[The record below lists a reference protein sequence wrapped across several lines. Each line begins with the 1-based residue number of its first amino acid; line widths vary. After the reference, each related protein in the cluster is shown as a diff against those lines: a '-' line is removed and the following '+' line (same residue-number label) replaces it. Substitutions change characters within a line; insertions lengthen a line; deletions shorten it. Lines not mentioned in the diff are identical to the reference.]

1 VSFTCRELNPNK
13 LKRSFAS
20 DDINDYPA
28 QKNLTFHFSL
38 SIFQSSN
45 MSIHKSDYEKLLAQY
60 SNHTEAV
67 ELLKQYR
74 PYLEMIPSIR
84 RSEES
89 LMTMPL
95 PVVKLRKVLSG
106 QSNQFSPINT
116 TSKTILLPC
125 DLAYLMCDP
134 EWKIKMG
141 GEIII
146 FIHRPE
152 EDLSDL
158 LSRWRQTQVLLD
170 HDYEWVMPQYYRHI
184 ICEGV
189 EHLYPL
195 FVLFSQTDEHI
206 KQGLI
211 GAHLPFVTPHLH
223 ETHVA
228 ELTLPDRG
236 TELSDL

>member
-1 VSFTCRELNPNK
+1 
-13 LKRSFAS
+13 
-20 DDINDYPA
+20 
-28 QKNLTFHFSL
+28 
-38 SIFQSSN
+38 
-45 MSIHKSDYEKLLAQY
+45 MSIQKSDYEELLARY
-60 SNHTEAV
+60 SSHTEAV

-95 PVVKLRKVLSG
+95 PVVKLRKVSLEA
-106 QSNQFSPINT
+106 QLDRFSPIT
-116 TSKTILLPC
+116 ATAKTILLPC

-170 HDYEWVMPQYYRHI
+170 HDYEWVMPEYYRHI
-184 ICEGV
+184 IGERS

-195 FVLFSQTDEHI
+195 FVLFSQTEDRI
-206 KQGLI
+206 KKGLV
-211 GAHLPFVTPHLH
+211 GAHLPFIIASAH
-223 ETHVA
+223 ESLLADLVSTHPRS
-228 ELTLPDRG
+228 EDRKERAIG
-236 TELSDL
+236 EIDE

>member
-1 VSFTCRELNPNK
+1 MS
-13 LKRSFAS
+13 
-20 DDINDYPA
+20 I
-28 QKNLTFHFSL
+28 KNL
-38 SIFQSSN
+38 
-45 MSIHKSDYEKLLAQY
+45 DYEQLLSEY
-60 SNHTEAV
+60 SNHIEAV

-89 LMTMPL
+89 LITMPL
-95 PVVKLRKVLSG
+95 PVVKLRKVPIG
-106 QSNQFSPINT
+106 QLNQFSPVTT

-146 FIHRPE
+146 FIQRPE

-158 LSRWRQTQVLLD
+158 LARWRQTQVLLD

-184 ICEGV
+184 ISESA

-195 FVLFSQTDEHI
+195 FILFDRTPAHI
-206 KQGLI
+206 KQGLV
-211 GAHLPFVTPHLH
+211 GAHLPFVIAPVHQTS
-223 ETHVA
+223 VA
-228 ELTLPDRG
+228 ELTLPERG

>member
-1 VSFTCRELNPNK
+1 
-13 LKRSFAS
+13 
-20 DDINDYPA
+20 
-28 QKNLTFHFSL
+28 
-38 SIFQSSN
+38 
-45 MSIHKSDYEKLLAQY
+45 MSIKKSEYEQILAQY
-60 SNHTEAV
+60 SNHTEAI

-89 LMTMPL
+89 LITMPL
-95 PVVKLRKVLSG
+95 PVVKLRKVMLG
-106 QSNQFSPINT
+106 QQLNQFSPIT
-116 TSKTILLPC
+116 AASKTILLPC

-158 LSRWRQTQVLLD
+158 LARWRQTQVLLD
-170 HDYEWVMPQYYRHI
+170 HDYEWVMPQYYRQI
-184 ICEGV
+184 ICESA

-195 FVLFSQTDEHI
+195 FVLFPQTPEHI
-206 KQGLI
+206 EKGLI
-211 GAHLPFVTPHLH
+211 GAHLPVVTTPISQVHR
-223 ETHVA
+223 T
-228 ELTLPDRG
+228 ELISSDRG

>member
-1 VSFTCRELNPNK
+1 
-13 LKRSFAS
+13 
-20 DDINDYPA
+20 
-28 QKNLTFHFSL
+28 
-38 SIFQSSN
+38 
-45 MSIHKSDYEKLLAQY
+45 MSINRSDYEQLLARY

-74 PYLEMIPSIR
+74 PYLEMIPSMR

-89 LMTMPL
+89 LITMPL
-95 PVVKLRKVLSG
+95 PVIKLRKVLLEQVS
-106 QSNQFSPINT
+106 QFSPIAA

-141 GEIII
+141 GEIFI

-158 LSRWRQTQVLLD
+158 LARWRKTQVLLD

-184 ICEGV
+184 ISEGA
-189 EHLYPL
+189 EHIYPL
-195 FVLFSQTDEHI
+195 FVLFNQTPAHI

-211 GAHLPFVTPHLH
+211 GAHLPVTIVSMEQTHL
-223 ETHVA
+223 A
-228 ELTLPDRG
+228 DLIQPDPPEER
-236 TELSDL
+236 LHQ

>member
-1 VSFTCRELNPNK
+1 
-13 LKRSFAS
+13 
-20 DDINDYPA
+20 
-28 QKNLTFHFSL
+28 
-38 SIFQSSN
+38 
-45 MSIHKSDYEKLLAQY
+45 MSIHKSDYEELLARY

-95 PVVKLRKVLSG
+95 PVVKLRKVSLG
-106 QSNQFSPINT
+106 QQVDRFSPIT
-116 TSKTILLPC
+116 ATAKTILLPC

-170 HDYEWVMPQYYRHI
+170 HDYEWVMPEYYQHI
-184 ICEGV
+184 IGERS
-189 EHLYPL
+189 EYLYPL
-195 FVLFSQTDEHI
+195 FILFSQTEERI
-206 KQGLI
+206 KKGLI
-211 GAHLPFVTPHLH
+211 GAHLPFIIASVHQ
-223 ETHVA
+223 TH
-228 ELTLPDRG
+228 
-236 TELSDL
+236 LSDLILCNSQNECGAEQAAPRIED

>member
-1 VSFTCRELNPNK
+1 
-13 LKRSFAS
+13 
-20 DDINDYPA
+20 
-28 QKNLTFHFSL
+28 
-38 SIFQSSN
+38 
-45 MSIHKSDYEKLLAQY
+45 MSIQRSDYEQLLARY

-74 PYLEMIPSIR
+74 PYLEMIPSMR

-89 LMTMPL
+89 IITMPL
-95 PVVKLRKVLSG
+95 PVVKLRKVPLE
-106 QSNQFSPINT
+106 QQLDRFSPISA

-134 EWKIKMG
+134 EWKIKLG
-141 GEIII
+141 GEIFI

-158 LSRWRQTQVLLD
+158 LGRWRQTQVLLD

-184 ICEGV
+184 ISEGA

-195 FVLFSQTDEHI
+195 FVLFNQTDERI
-206 KQGLI
+206 KHGLT
-211 GAHLPFVTPHLH
+211 GAHLPFVITPGREHHLS
-223 ETHVA
+223 
-228 ELTLPDRG
+228 ELEPII
-236 TELSDL
+236 S

>member
-1 VSFTCRELNPNK
+1 
-13 LKRSFAS
+13 
-20 DDINDYPA
+20 
-28 QKNLTFHFSL
+28 
-38 SIFQSSN
+38 
-45 MSIHKSDYEKLLAQY
+45 MSIKKSDYEQILARY
-60 SNHTEAV
+60 SNHADAI

-95 PVVKLRKVLSG
+95 PVIKLRKVAVATA
-106 QSNQFSPINT
+106 NQFSPITT

-141 GEIII
+141 GEIVL

-158 LSRWRQTQVLLD
+158 LARWRQTQVLLD

-184 ICEGV
+184 ICEGG

-195 FVLFSQTDEHI
+195 FVIFDRTDERI

-211 GAHLPFVTPHLH
+211 GAHLP
-223 ETHVA
+223 VA
-228 ELTLPDRG
+228 IVPIHQQQLGELTLPDRG
-236 TELSDL
+236 TELSDI

>member
-1 VSFTCRELNPNK
+1 
-13 LKRSFAS
+13 
-20 DDINDYPA
+20 
-28 QKNLTFHFSL
+28 
-38 SIFQSSN
+38 
-45 MSIHKSDYEKLLAQY
+45 MSIQSSDYEEILARY
-60 SNHTEAV
+60 SSHTEAV

-95 PVVKLRKVLSG
+95 PVVKLRKVSLG
-106 QSNQFSPINT
+106 QQVVQFSPIT
-116 TSKTILLPC
+116 ATAKTILLPC

-170 HDYEWVMPQYYRHI
+170 HDYEWVMPEYYRHI
-184 ICEGV
+184 IGERS
-189 EHLYPL
+189 EYLYPL
-195 FVLFSQTDEHI
+195 FVLFNQTEERI
-206 KQGLI
+206 KKGLI
-211 GAHLPFVTPHLH
+211 GAHLPFVIASANQIHS
-223 ETHVA
+223 A
-228 ELTLPDRG
+228 ELG
-236 TELSDL
+236 SDEHTKKRATGEIENY

>member
-1 VSFTCRELNPNK
+1 
-13 LKRSFAS
+13 
-20 DDINDYPA
+20 
-28 QKNLTFHFSL
+28 
-38 SIFQSSN
+38 
-45 MSIHKSDYEKLLAQY
+45 MSIHKSDYEKLLAKY

-95 PVVKLRKVLSG
+95 PVVKLRKVPLG
-106 QSNQFSPINT
+106 QQVDRFSPITT

-158 LSRWRQTQVLLD
+158 LARWRQTQVLLD

-184 ICEGV
+184 ICDSA

-195 FVLFSQTDEHI
+195 FILFDRSDESI
-206 KQGLI
+206 KQGLT
-211 GAHLPFVTPHLH
+211 GAHLPFVTIPIQQP
-223 ETHVA
+223 HVA

-236 TELSDL
+236 TELSDF

>member
-1 VSFTCRELNPNK
+1 
-13 LKRSFAS
+13 
-20 DDINDYPA
+20 
-28 QKNLTFHFSL
+28 
-38 SIFQSSN
+38 
-45 MSIHKSDYEKLLAQY
+45 MSIKKSDYEQILSQY
-60 SNHTEAV
+60 SNHTEAI

-89 LMTMPL
+89 LITMPL
-95 PVVKLRKVLSG
+95 PVVQLRKVTIG
-106 QSNQFSPINT
+106 QQLNQFSPIT
-116 TSKTILLPC
+116 ATSKTILLPC

-158 LSRWRQTQVLLD
+158 LARWRQTQVMLD

-184 ICEGV
+184 ICESG
-189 EHLYPL
+189 EYLYPL
-195 FVLFSQTDEHI
+195 FVLFPQTPEHI
-206 KQGLI
+206 QRGLI
-211 GAHLPFVTPHLH
+211 GAHLPVVTTPILQPDR
-223 ETHVA
+223 A
-228 ELTLPDRG
+228 ELTSSDR
-236 TELSDL
+236 S

>member
-1 VSFTCRELNPNK
+1 
-13 LKRSFAS
+13 
-20 DDINDYPA
+20 
-28 QKNLTFHFSL
+28 
-38 SIFQSSN
+38 
-45 MSIHKSDYEKLLAQY
+45 MSIKQSDYEELLARY

-67 ELLKQYR
+67 ELLKLYR
-74 PYLEMIPSIR
+74 PYLEMIPSIL

-89 LMTMPL
+89 LITMPL
-95 PVVKLRKVLSG
+95 PVVKLHKVILG
-106 QSNQFSPINT
+106 QQLNQFSPIT
-116 TSKTILLPC
+116 ATSKTILLPC
-125 DLAYLMCDP
+125 DIAYLMCDP

-141 GEIII
+141 GEIFI

-158 LSRWRQTQVLLD
+158 LARWRQTQVLLD

-184 ICEGV
+184 ISEGA

-195 FVLFSQTDEHI
+195 FVLLDRTPEHI

-211 GAHLPFVTPHLH
+211 GAHLPFVIAPVRQTS
-223 ETHVA
+223 VA
-228 ELTLPDRG
+228 ELSLPERG

>member
-1 VSFTCRELNPNK
+1 
-13 LKRSFAS
+13 
-20 DDINDYPA
+20 
-28 QKNLTFHFSL
+28 
-38 SIFQSSN
+38 
-45 MSIHKSDYEKLLAQY
+45 MSINKSDYEQVLSRY
-60 SNHTEAV
+60 SNHTEAI

-89 LMTMPL
+89 LITMPL
-95 PVVKLRKVLSG
+95 PVVKLRKVMLG
-106 QSNQFSPINT
+106 QQLNQFSPIT
-116 TSKTILLPC
+116 AASKTILLPC

-158 LSRWRQTQVLLD
+158 LARWRQTQVLLD

-184 ICEGV
+184 ISESA

-195 FVLFSQTDEHI
+195 FVLFDRTSEQI

-223 ETHVA
+223 ETHLA